1 MLKLNGD
8 KSAANTILHQIIV
21 NFLKEVE
28 KDKEIPDKVVT
39 NLQNLWKNGDL
50 SSKEKILESIRMEDS
65 NED

>member
-1 MLKLNGD
+1 VLKLNGD